1 MALPDWQHKNWAVT
15 LVIITAAC
23 AAQLQ
28 MVATGGSR
36 GAGAVVI

>member
-1 MALPDWQHKNWAVT
+1 MALPDWQHKNWAIT

-28 MVATGGSR
+28 MVQQVA
-36 GAGAVVI
+36 AGAVVI